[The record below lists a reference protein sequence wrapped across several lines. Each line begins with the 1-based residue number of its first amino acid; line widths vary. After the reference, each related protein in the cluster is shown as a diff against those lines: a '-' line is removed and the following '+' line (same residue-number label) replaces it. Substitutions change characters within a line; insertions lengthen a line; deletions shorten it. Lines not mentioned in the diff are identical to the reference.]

1 MAIYEYKAIT
11 KAGKPTKGVIDADS
25 AAVARRKLRE
35 QDLFPT
41 DMTEAA
47 GVKNATAS
55 AAVDRQALDE
65 RKGFRFVFGG
75 VPTRDLALMTR
86 QFGVLLKAGMP
97 LVEALTALLEMT
109 PRLRLK
115 KAIYD
120 VRDKVKSGS
129 SLADA
134 LARHPRVFSP
144 LYSNM
149 VRAGE
154 AGGALE
160 QVLQRLADIEEHQAK
175 LKGQIKSAIA
185 YPAFMGVVALGI
197 VSFLMLVIVPRIT
210 QIFEKQEQELP
221 TITKIMVST
230 SHFIGSY
237 WWLMIG
243 VIGGI
248 FFLWRLWVRTER
260 GRMKWD
266 RIRLKLPLYGTLL
279 IKLISARFARTLGTM
294 LESGLTMMNSLDV
307 VKTVIDNKPIEES
320 MADVKAGV
328 RRGRDL
334 AQPLRDTGFF
344 PPMLIHMIELGQR
357 SGQIED
363 MLLRVAETYDDDVR
377 LATEAMVGLLEPII
391 IILMGVVVGFLVL
404 AILLPILSMSQNI

>member
-1 MAIYEYKAIT
+1 MAIYDYKAIT
-11 KAGKPTKGVIDADS
+11 KAGKTTKGVIDADS
-25 AAVARRKLRE
+25 PAVARRKLRE

-41 DMTEAA
+41 DMTEVA
-47 GVKNATAS
+47 GVKTA
-55 AAVDRQALDE
+55 AAVAVADRPALDE
-65 RKGFRFVFGG
+65 PKGFVFGR

-109 PRLRLK
+109 PRPRLK

-129 SLADA
+129 TLADA
-134 LARHPRVFSP
+134 LARHPRIFSQ

-197 VSFLMLVIVPRIT
+197 VTFLMLVIVPRIT
-210 QIFEKQEQELP
+210 QIFEKQKQELP
-221 TITKIMVST
+221 TITKVMVT
-230 SHFIGSY
+230 FSHVVGHY
-237 WWLMIG
+237 WWLIICIIG
-243 VIGGI
+243 VL

-266 RIRLKLPLYGTLL
+266 RIKLKLPVYGSLL

-307 VKTVIDNKPIEES
+307 VKTVIGNKPIEES

-391 IILMGVVVGFLVL
+391 IIFMGVVVGFLVL
-404 AILLPILSMSQNI
+404 AILLPILSMSRNI